1 MAIATYIVLLIL
13 SNGIPAGAVSADF
26 GTFANNLQLEDSATC
41 EEFASH
47 EQRDVYIRKAYDIP
61 QLATIEVHCL
71 STSDYSNWLGSIRNY
86 SNPRNSTKKNLNS
99 KNKLSDPVGFEEHSS
114 AKIVEFTGK
123 LITKEMQGDLDKAFY
138 LEINKGRELLVF
150 PSEKVNYQTML
161 KYRNKRV
168 NLKLQYI
175 LQLAPLDVDLEANP
189 PVSRRF
195 YKVIELNPI
204 LE

>member
-41 EEFASH
+41 EEFASLR
-47 EQRDVYIRKAYDIP
+47 QRDSYIRKAYEIP
-61 QLATIEVHCL
+61 QTATIEVHCMNP
-71 STSDYSNWLGSIRNY
+71 TEYSNWLGSVRNY
-86 SNPRNSTKKNLNS
+86 SNPRKKNT
-99 KNKLSDPVGFEEHSS
+99 KVINKQADPEGFEEHSS

-123 LITKEMQGDLDKAFY
+123 LITKDMQGDAQKAFY
-138 LEINKGRELLVF
+138 LEINKGTELLVF
-150 PSEKVNYQTML
+150 PGDKVDYQTLL

-195 YKVIELNPI
+195 YRVIELNPI